1 MNNWLIVIITL
12 IFSAFFSGME
22 IAFSS
27 SNKLKIE
34 LDKGK
39 GIFSARILSDFS
51 KTPSRFIGALL
62 LGNNISLVIYGIVMA
77 RILEPVLI
85 NLFPE
90 DILSDSIILLIQTIV
105 ATLIILLV
113 AEFIPKMLF
122 RINPNSLLS
131 FFAIPV
137 YIIYYILYPVILV
150 FIGFSEFILKY
161 FFKIK
166 FTNENQAFSPIDLDN
181 YLKEYSHYNKHE
193 KDINQEIQMFQNII
207 DFGKIKLRECLIP
220 RIEIIA
226 LDEND
231 TIEVAKKMFI
241 DNGLSKILVFKES
254 IDNIIGYIHSYDMF
268 KNPTNISSILKQII
282 IVPETM
288 LANDV
293 LGMFIKQSKS
303 IALVVDEFGGTSGM
317 VTMEDIIEEIFGE
330 IIDEHDIED
339 LIEKKINEKE
349 FILSARLEIDYLN
362 EKYNF
367 ELPESD
373 DYETLAGLIIHY
385 YKSIPVQNH
394 EIIIKNF
401 TIKILQA
408 SHVKI
413 EKVNLKV
420 RE

>member
-1 MNNWLIVIITL
+1 MNSWLIVVITL

-39 GIFSARILSDFS
+39 GIFSARILADFS

-77 RILEPVLI
+77 KILEPVLI

-90 DILSDSIILLIQTIV
+90 DLLSDSIILLIQTIV

-131 FFAIPV
+131 FLAIPV
-137 YIIYYILYPVILV
+137 YIIYYVLYPVILV
-150 FIGFSEFILKY
+150 FIGFSEFLLKS
-161 FFKIK
+161 FFKIR

-181 YLKEYSHYNKHE
+181 YLKESSHYSKHE
-193 KDINQEIQMFQNII
+193 KDINQEIQMFQNVI
-207 DFGKIKLRECLIP
+207 DFGKVKLRECLIP
-220 RIEIIA
+220 RTEIIA

-231 TIEVAKKMFI
+231 TVEVAKKLFI

-330 IIDEHDIED
+330 IIDEHDIAD

-385 YKSIPVQNH
+385 YKSIPEQNY

>member
-1 MNNWLIVIITL
+1 MNSWLIVVITL

-39 GIFSARILSDFS
+39 GIFSARIVSDFS

-193 KDINQEIQMFQNII
+193 KDINPEIQMFQNII

-231 TIEVAKKMFI
+231 TIEVAKKLFI

-385 YKSIPVQNH
+385 YKSIPEQNH

-413 EKVNLKV
+413 KKVNLKV